1 MHPPLILLVE
11 DNPDDEELTQLA
23 LREAGVEHVLVVTRD
38 GAEALGYL
46 FGLERPVGLAP
57 GAWPAL
63 ILLDLKLPK
72 VDGHEVLRRVRADER
87 TRSIPVVV
95 LSTSR
100 EDLDLA
106 TSYRLGAN
114 SYVRKPVDFD
124 RFTTVMQQLG
134 RYWLTVNEI
143 QVAPGGRG

>member
-23 LREAGVEHVLVVTRD
+23 LREAGVEHALAVARD

-46 FGLERPVGLAP
+46 FGPQRPASRTP
-57 GAWPAL
+57 GGWPAL
-63 ILLDLKLPK
+63 ILLDLMLPK

-106 TSYRLGAN
+106 TSYGLGAN

-124 RFTTVMQQLG
+124 RFTEVMRQLG
-134 RYWLTVNEI
+134 RYWLTVNESL
-143 QVAPGGRG
+143 VGPGRRR

>member
-38 GAEALGYL
+38 GAEALAYL
-46 FGLERPVGLAP
+46 FGGERPMGRTP
-57 GAWPAL
+57 GDWPAL

-134 RYWLTVNEI
+134 RYWLTVNESHG
-143 QVAPGGRG
+143 APGGR